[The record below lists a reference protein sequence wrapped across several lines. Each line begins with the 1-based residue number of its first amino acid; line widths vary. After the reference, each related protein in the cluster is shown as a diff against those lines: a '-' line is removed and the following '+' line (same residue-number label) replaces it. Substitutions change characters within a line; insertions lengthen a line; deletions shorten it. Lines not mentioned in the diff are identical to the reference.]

1 MKKDA
6 FVIGVDFG
14 TDSVRS
20 LVVNAATGEE
30 AGSAVHYYPRWKKG
44 LYCDAAL
51 QQYRQHPLDY
61 LEGLEESIKG
71 ALQQC
76 PPGTA
81 ALIKGISV
89 DTTGSTPVAVNE
101 EGIPLALVPG
111 FEENPNAMFVLWKDH
126 TSNEEA
132 AKINELA
139 HNNDIDYTKYC
150 GGIYSSEWFWAKIL
164 HIIKTDEAVREN
176 AVSWVEHCDWI
187 PAVLTG
193 NKQVATLLR
202 SRCAAGHK
210 AMWHEAWNG
219 LPPAAFLEKLH
230 PCLRKYDKMF
240 TDTVVAT
247 VPAGTISPEWAERLG
262 IPADTVIGTGAFDAH
277 MGAVGAG
284 IQPYALARVI
294 GTSTCDILMAPM
306 EEVGHLFVKGICG
319 QVDGSVV
326 PDMLGLEAGQSAY
339 GDVYA
344 WLRKLIM
351 QPLYA
356 LMKDDGGQLA
366 AIEDK
371 LLGYLA
377 EQAQQLPL
385 KEQDPLV
392 LDWFNGRRTPDA
404 NHTLK
409 SSVIGLHLGIDAV
422 QLFRA
427 LVEATAFGARSIVER
442 FVNEGVPI
450 HEVLALGGVAKK
462 SGYAMQV
469 LADVLN
475 RPIRIARS
483 EHACAL
489 GAAMFAAVC
498 AGVYPD
504 VAAAQQAMSSGFE
517 TTWHPRPENVAYY
530 AKRYP
535 KFLELGAFTE
545 KLYA

>member
-1 MKKDA
+1 MKKDV

-14 TDSVRS
+14 TDSVRA
-20 LVVNAATGEE
+20 LVVNTATGQE
-30 AGSAVHYYPRWKKG
+30 AGSAVHYYPRWKQG

-51 QQYRQHPLDY
+51 QQYRQHPSDY
-61 LEGLEESIKG
+61 LEGLEHSIKD
-71 ALQQC
+71 ALAQC
-76 PPGTA
+76 PAGTA
-81 ALIKGISV
+81 ELVKGISV
-89 DTTGSTPVAVNE
+89 DTTGSTPVAVDE
-101 EGIPLALVPG
+101 QGTPLALLPG

-126 TSNEEA
+126 TSNDEA
-132 AKINELA
+132 AWINEVSHA
-139 HNNDIDYTKYC
+139 NGTDYTKYC

-164 HIIKTDEAVREN
+164 HIVKIDDAVREK
-176 AVSWVEHCDWI
+176 AASWVEHCDWI

-193 NKQVATLLR
+193 NKQLSTLLR
-202 SRCAAGHK
+202 GRCSAGHK
-210 AMWHEAWNG
+210 AMWHAAWGG
-219 LPPAAFLEKLH
+219 LPPADFLEKLH
-230 PCLRKYDKMF
+230 PYLKKYDKMF

-247 VPAGTISPEWAERLG
+247 VPAGAISQEWAKRLG
-262 IPADTVIGTGAFDAH
+262 IPADTIIGTGAFDAH

-284 IQPYALARVI
+284 IQPYSLARVI
-294 GTSTCDILMAPM
+294 GTSTCDILMAPL

-326 PDMLGLEAGQSAY
+326 PGMLGLEAGQSAY

-344 WLRKLIM
+344 WLRRFIM

-356 LMKDDGGQLA
+356 LMPESTDQLA
-366 AIEDK
+366 KAESK
-371 LLGYLA
+371 LLNYLS
-377 EQAQQLPL
+377 EQSQQLPL
-385 KEQDPLV
+385 KPQDPLV

-409 SSVIGLHLGIDAV
+409 SSITGVHLGTDAI

-427 LVEATAFGARSIVER
+427 LVEATAFGARSIVDR

-475 RPIRIARS
+475 RPIRIVRS
-483 EHACAL
+483 ENACAL
-489 GAAMFAAVC
+489 GAAMFAAVS
-498 AGVYPD
+498 AGIYPD
-504 VAAAQQAMSSGFE
+504 IAAAQAAMSSGFE
-517 TTWHPRPENVAYY
+517 TTWEPRPEHVPYY
-530 AKRYP
+530 AQRYT

-545 KLYA
+545 KLYV